1 MLTRILS
8 AEFGDKVVD
17 VLSRYSQV
25 VSQAV
30 SFIRWCERE
39 PGKIQSYGADVVG
52 EFSDLE
58 DAGGSGRNYLATWTR
73 RGPVGAVPGR
83 LPPTVVPHGCD
94 AAVPVSERA
103 GGGGRPSEA
112 MAVPPQHADAHTPLA
127 AHALPA
133 PALGQHAEEF
143 VKGEPPWPSRW
154 NVRQEVLGRRED
166 GRLFVEGRG
175 RRVRRPVGGRR
186 GGRGLGARRP
196 VGERRGGGGGG
207 AGLPGT
213 EPRGDLLGRGG
224 GAHLERVLGAEGRLG
239 EGAGEGVGVGGAR
252 RRGRVAGGGRVER
265 DAGLRA
271 HPPARLLGRP
281 LLLGPPD
288 GV

>member
-1 MLTRILS
+1 MLARILS
-8 AEFGDKVVD
+8 TEFGDKVVD

-112 MAVPPQHADAHTPLA
+112 MAVPPQHADAHTALA

-143 VKGEPPWPSRW
+143 VKGEPAGGPGAAGGRPALRRGSWAAGAATSRW
-154 NVRQEVLGRRED
+154 AAGW
-166 GRLFVEGRG
+166 
-175 RRVRRPVGGRR
+175 
-186 GGRGLGARRP
+186 AWA
-196 VGERRGGGGGG
+196 GG
-207 AGLPGT
+207 AAT
-213 EPRGDLLGRGG
+213 SR
-224 GAHLERVLGAEGRLG
+224 
-239 EGAGEGVGVGGAR
+239 
-252 RRGRVAGGGRVER
+252 
-265 DAGLRA
+265 
-271 HPPARLLGRP
+271 
-281 LLLGPPD
+281 
-288 GV
+288 